1 LIQIKGT
8 LVIVVNITIIFALSS
23 IACGVEFQS

>member
-1 LIQIKGT
+1 MQIKGT
-8 LVIVVNITIIFALSS
+8 LVVVVNIIVIFALSW